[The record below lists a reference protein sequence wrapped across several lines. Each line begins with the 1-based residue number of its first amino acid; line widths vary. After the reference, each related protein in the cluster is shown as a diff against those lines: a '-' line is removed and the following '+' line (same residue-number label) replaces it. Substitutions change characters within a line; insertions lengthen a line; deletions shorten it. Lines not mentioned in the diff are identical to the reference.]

1 MATACP
7 HAIMHPQDTRR
18 TSRLSEDGAQAAR
31 AAAEA
36 RWRAV
41 VDAQRADLDLLRDR
55 WPDRA
60 SPESA
65 AAIDRLRA
73 VVAPGGEADRV
84 VEALRDAYGGP
95 DRVPPAVSRWLEAY
109 ARYGLTF
116 GPDRPAPPPWP
127 EPDATGDLDAPTIRR
142 KALRQIRRA
151 GGAKD

>member
-1 MATACP
+1 MQA
-7 HAIMHPQDTRR
+7 QDTRR
-18 TSRLSEDGAQAAR
+18 TSHPSSEGPPAAAR
-31 AAAEA
+31 AAAGG

-60 SPESA
+60 SPASA

-73 VVAPGGEADRV
+73 VVAPGGEADRA

-116 GPDRPAPPPWP
+116 GPDRPTPPPWP
-127 EPDATGDLDAPTIRR
+127 ETDEALDEPAVRR
-142 KALRQIRRA
+142 TALRRSRRQEH
-151 GGAKD
+151 G